1 MSFKGQINNLRIL
14 KNMLVL
20 AHNEAKQREQLR
32 QGLIYNPG
40 FGKEFLLED
49 VPNFIHG
56 CGYVAK
62 KTKKGITYL

>member
-1 MSFKGQINNLRIL
+1 MSFKKRINDFLIL
-14 KNMLVL
+14 KRMIIL
-20 AHNEAKQREQLR
+20 AHKDAIQKEQLR

-49 VPNFIHG
+49 VPTYISGQGF
-56 CGYVAK
+56 VAK